1 MTHLDEGTL
10 RRFCDEEHTLDAVQR
25 THLESCSKCGAQLS
39 EIRADAALAAAALN
53 PENSSARQSEAQVEV
68 GRAWSRVRGR
78 LGPAPQ
84 RIAFGP
90 WLAAAAAAAAIVFV
104 FAFTPVGTLAQSFLT
119 IFEPQQFVAVPVSR
133 ADLGSLPDLQ
143 RFGTVVARRTPTMRE
158 VAGPAQ
164 AAAAA
169 RLRVEVP
176 QWLPAGV
183 PHTARYAVTS
193 GSDTTF
199 TFSAAIA
206 RANDPPQAR
215 STAAMPRNLDG
226 AMLEVATHPAVI
238 IAFGTTLPPI
248 RTAPNVESSRR
259 QGSDNGDDRP
269 SRSLPPL
276 VIVQAPVPS
285 VTSTGAT
292 VAQIEDYLL
301 RQPGISP
308 TLAAEIRSIGD
319 PETTMPIPIPIDKE
333 FGERVSVQ
341 GVSGLGI
348 GDNTGVGGVVVWQR
362 GGIIFAVAGQLRQRD
377 ILAIAESLR

>member
-1 MTHLDEGTL
+1 MTHLDEGAL
-10 RRFCDEEHTLDAVQR
+10 RRFCDEEYALDAVQR
-25 THLESCSKCGAQLS
+25 AHLQSCQKCGAQLS
-39 EIRADAALAAAALN
+39 EVRADAAFAAAALN
-53 PENSSARQSEAQVEV
+53 LVDSGAQQGSPVEV
-68 GRAWSRVRGR
+68 SRAWVRMRSR
-78 LGPAPQ
+78 LGPAPR
-84 RIAFGP
+84 RIAYGP
-90 WLAAAAAAAAIVFV
+90 WLAAAAAAAAIVFI

-143 RFGTVVARRTPTMRE
+143 RFGTIVARTTPTMRE
-158 VAGPAQ
+158 VLGPAQ
-164 AAAAA
+164 AAAVA

-176 QWLPAGV
+176 HWLPADV
-183 PHTARYAVTS
+183 PHTERFAVTS

-199 TFSAAIA
+199 TFSAATA
-206 RANDPPQAR
+206 RANTPPQAR
-215 STAAMPRNLDG
+215 SASAMPRNLDG

-238 IAFGTTLPPI
+238 IAFGTTLPPL
-248 RTAPNVESSRR
+248 RTASNMKAARR
-259 QGSDNGDDRP
+259 QSDDDDGP

-276 VIVQAPVPS
+276 VIVQAPVPN

-301 RQPGISP
+301 RQPGVSP

-319 PETTMPIPIPIDKE
+319 PETTMPIPIPIDRE
-333 FGERVSVQ
+333 FGQRVNID

-348 GDNTGVGGVVVWQR
+348 GDDTGVGGVLVWQR
-362 GGIIFAVAGQLRQRD
+362 AGIIYAIAGQLRQRD